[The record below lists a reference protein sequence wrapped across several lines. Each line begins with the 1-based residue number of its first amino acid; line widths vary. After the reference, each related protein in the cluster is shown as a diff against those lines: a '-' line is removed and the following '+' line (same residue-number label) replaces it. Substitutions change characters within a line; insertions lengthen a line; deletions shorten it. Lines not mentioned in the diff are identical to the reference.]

1 MDGKTLIEIVG
12 RNTKKKPKPT
22 SNVIMCNYYSQIKL
36 KFPLFTWL
44 LVSNWK
50 ISRNK
55 LRTPK
60 TSMSNT
66 SLDRYLHGSQT
77 PVIRT
82 ERTPK
87 RSVVTS
93 APPPKRISS
102 CIDFSM
108 DILNQSLESSQS
120 EPKDQWFCLKKIEND
135 SWLCSNRHDVMAV
148 NFTRLYEMIL
158 YSRLANEHV
167 IPSRTVNNP
176 MLIDKKYTEKQ

>member
-1 MDGKTLIEIVG
+1 M
-12 RNTKKKPKPT
+12 
-22 SNVIMCNYYSQIKL
+22 
-36 KFPLFTWL
+36 
-44 LVSNWK
+44 
-50 ISRNK
+50 
-55 LRTPK
+55 
-60 TSMSNT
+60 
-66 SLDRYLHGSQT
+66 DRYLHGSQT

-93 APPPKRISS
+93 APPPKRMSS
-102 CIDFSM
+102 SIDFSM

-120 EPKDQWFCLKKIEND
+120 EPKDHWFCLKKIEND

>member
-1 MDGKTLIEIVG
+1 
-12 RNTKKKPKPT
+12 
-22 SNVIMCNYYSQIKL
+22 
-36 KFPLFTWL
+36 
-44 LVSNWK
+44 
-50 ISRNK
+50 
-55 LRTPK
+55 
-60 TSMSNT
+60 MSNT
-66 SLDRYLHGSQT
+66 SMDRYLHGSQT

-93 APPPKRISS
+93 APPPKRMSS
-102 CIDFSM
+102 SIDFSM

-120 EPKDQWFCLKKIEND
+120 EPKDHWFCLKKIEND